1 MVSSRDMPKQSE
13 KTHRNVQSI
22 TRSEAPQ
29 RLLELLYRVH
39 YVVGMKVQDTL
50 RTDDRLDRHQIAVL
64 WIIRSEGV
72 DGRSIPRKYVEK
84 QLTGWYDISSSAIS
98 KAIRALASKDI
109 NLLNITEHPSSG
121 REKLIEL
128 TPAGL
133 RFMQQMTRNG
143 SGMCDWF
150 LENMSQ
156 WDEEVDVCLYIY
168 TKVTTIFG
176 KMIDQ
181 ERIDAGEPIAD
192 AAPQESVLHHPLTS
206 QMAERSFSWEELPSV
221 PQEYA
226 TLMQLNIFF
235 PIHYKAGNKLEQIM
249 RSSSGLSRQQ
259 IIILLLIFAEGE
271 DQSTMPR
278 KRIETALSSWLEI
291 TSSSVSKAIRSLT
304 TGDMALLTINES
316 PESGREKTV
325 QLTKK
330 GSEFIRRLNASGVD
344 YLQGL
349 VDQLSDDEIAMV
361 AHIFSR
367 TYDIFESYPG
377 PFRIQ

>member
-1 MVSSRDMPKQSE
+1 MTQSVVGGAFSSRDMPKQSAQR
-13 KTHRNVQSI
+13 HHSVAPI
-22 TRSEAPQ
+22 ARSEAAQ

-64 WIIRSEGV
+64 WIIRPEGV

-84 QLTGWYDISSSAIS
+84 QLTSWYDISSSAIS
-98 KAIRALASKDI
+98 KAIRALASTDI

-133 RFMQQMTRNG
+133 RFVQQMTRNG
-143 SGMCDWF
+143 SAMCDWF

-176 KMIDQ
+176 KMIDR

-221 PQEYA
+221 P
-226 TLMQLNIFF
+226 
-235 PIHYKAGNKLEQIM
+235 
-249 RSSSGLSRQQ
+249 R
-259 IIILLLIFAEGE
+259 
-271 DQSTMPR
+271 
-278 KRIETALSSWLEI
+278 
-291 TSSSVSKAIRSLT
+291 
-304 TGDMALLTINES
+304 
-316 PESGREKTV
+316 
-325 QLTKK
+325 
-330 GSEFIRRLNASGVD
+330 
-344 YLQGL
+344 
-349 VDQLSDDEIAMV
+349 
-361 AHIFSR
+361 
-367 TYDIFESYPG
+367 
-377 PFRIQ
+377 

>member
-1 MVSSRDMPKQSE
+1 MAP
-13 KTHRNVQSI
+13 I
-22 TRSEAPQ
+22 ARSEAAQ

-84 QLTGWYDISSSAIS
+84 QLTSWYDISSSAIS
-98 KAIRALASKDI
+98 KAIRALASTDI

-133 RFMQQMTRNG
+133 RFVQQMTRNG
-143 SGMCDWF
+143 SAMCDWF

-221 PQEYA
+221 PREYA

-235 PIHYKAGNKLEQIM
+235 PIHYKAGNKLEQVM
-249 RSSSGLSRQQ
+249 RSGTGLSRQQ
-259 IIILLLIFAEGE
+259 IIILLLILGEGQ
-271 DQSTMPR
+271 DNSKMAR

-304 TGDMALLTINES
+304 TGNMALLTINES

-330 GSEFIRRLNASGVD
+330 GDEFIRRLNASGVE

-349 VDQLSDDEIAMV
+349 VNQLSDDEIAMV

-377 PFRIQ
+377 PFRVQ

>member
-1 MVSSRDMPKQSE
+1 MTS
-13 KTHRNVQSI
+13 
-22 TRSEAPQ
+22 
-29 RLLELLYRVH
+29 
-39 YVVGMKVQDTL
+39 
-50 RTDDRLDRHQIAVL
+50 
-64 WIIRSEGV
+64 
-72 DGRSIPRKYVEK
+72 
-84 QLTGWYDISSSAIS
+84 WYDISSSAIS
-98 KAIRALASKDI
+98 KAIRALASTDI

-133 RFMQQMTRNG
+133 RFVQQMTRNG
-143 SGMCDWF
+143 SAMCDWF

-221 PQEYA
+221 PREYA

-235 PIHYKAGNKLEQIM
+235 PIHYKAGNKLEQVM
-249 RSSSGLSRQQ
+249 RSGTGLSRQQ
-259 IIILLLIFAEGE
+259 IIILLLILGEGQ
-271 DQSTMPR
+271 DNSKMAR
-278 KRIETALSSWLEI
+278 KRIETALGSWLEI

-304 TGDMALLTINES
+304 TGNMALLTINES

-330 GSEFIRRLNASGVD
+330 GDEFIRRLNASGVE

-349 VDQLSDDEIAMV
+349 VNQLSDDEIAMV

-377 PFRIQ
+377 PFRVQ

>member
-1 MVSSRDMPKQSE
+1 MPNVP
-13 KTHRNVQSI
+13 THRHPSVVAIDRAVAAQH
-22 TRSEAPQ
+22 
-29 RLLELLYRVH
+29 LLELLYRVH

-50 RTDDRLDRHQIAVL
+50 RTDDTLDRHQIAVL

-84 QLTGWYDISSSAIS
+84 QLTSWYDISSSAIS
-98 KAIRALASKDI
+98 KAIRALASAEI
-109 NLLNITEHPSSG
+109 NLLTITEHPSSG

-128 TPAGL
+128 TPAGA
-133 RFMQQMTRNG
+133 RFVQQMTRNG
-143 SGMCDWF
+143 SAMCDWF
-150 LENMSQ
+150 LENMSL
-156 WDEEVDVCLYIY
+156 WEHEINVCLYIY

-181 ERIDAGEPIAD
+181 ERLAAGEPIAE
-192 AAPQESVLHHPLTS
+192 AAPQESVLHHPLTY
-206 QMAERSFSWEELPSV
+206 QMAERSFSWSEIPSV
-221 PQEYA
+221 PREYA

-235 PIHYKAGNKLEQIM
+235 PIHYKAGNKLEQVM
-249 RSSSGLSRQQ
+249 RSATGLSRQQ
-259 IIILLLIFAEGE
+259 IIILLLIFGEGE
-271 DQSTMPR
+271 NHSKMAR
-278 KRIETALSSWLEI
+278 KRIETALGSWLEI

-304 TGDMALLTINES
+304 TSNMGLLSINES

-325 QLTKK
+325 QLTAK
-330 GSEFIRRLNASGVD
+330 GGEFIERMNASGVA

-367 TYDIFESYPG
+367 TNDIFESYPG
-377 PFRIQ
+377 PFRA

>member
-1 MVSSRDMPKQSE
+1 
-13 KTHRNVQSI
+13 
-22 TRSEAPQ
+22 
-29 RLLELLYRVH
+29 
-39 YVVGMKVQDTL
+39 
-50 RTDDRLDRHQIAVL
+50 
-64 WIIRSEGV
+64 
-72 DGRSIPRKYVEK
+72 
-84 QLTGWYDISSSAIS
+84 
-98 KAIRALASKDI
+98 
-109 NLLNITEHPSSG
+109 
-121 REKLIEL
+121 
-128 TPAGL
+128 
-133 RFMQQMTRNG
+133 
-143 SGMCDWF
+143 
-150 LENMSQ
+150 
-156 WDEEVDVCLYIY
+156 
-168 TKVTTIFG
+168 
-176 KMIDQ
+176 
-181 ERIDAGEPIAD
+181 
-192 AAPQESVLHHPLTS
+192 
-206 QMAERSFSWEELPSV
+206 MAERSFSWEELPSV

-271 DQSTMPR
+271 GQSTMPR

-304 TGDMALLTINES
+304 TEDMALLTINES

-325 QLTKK
+325 QLTIK
-330 GSEFIRRLNASGVD
+330 GGEFIRRLTASGVD

-377 PFRIQ
+377 PFRVQ

>member
-1 MVSSRDMPKQSE
+1 MPNVP
-13 KTHRNVQSI
+13 THRHPSVVAIDRADAAQH
-22 TRSEAPQ
+22 
-29 RLLELLYRVH
+29 LLELLYRVH

-50 RTDDRLDRHQIAVL
+50 RTDDTLDRHQIAVL

-84 QLTGWYDISSSAIS
+84 QLTSWYDISSSAIS
-98 KAIRALASKDI
+98 KAIRALASPDI
-109 NLLNITEHPSSG
+109 NLLTITEHPSSG
-121 REKLIEL
+121 REKLIAL
-128 TPAGL
+128 TPEGL

-143 SGMCDWF
+143 WAMCDWF
-150 LENMSQ
+150 LENMTLWES
-156 WDEEVDVCLYIY
+156 EVDVCLYIY

-181 ERIDAGEPIAD
+181 ERLAAGEPIAE
-192 AAPQESVLHHPLTS
+192 AAPQESVLHHPLTY
-206 QMAERSFSWEELPSV
+206 QMAERSFSWSEIPSV
-221 PQEYA
+221 PREYA

-235 PIHYKAGNKLEQIM
+235 PIHYKAGNKLEQVM
-249 RSSSGLSRQQ
+249 RSATGLSRQQ
-259 IIILLLIFAEGE
+259 IIILLLIFGEGE
-271 DQSTMPR
+271 NHSKMAR
-278 KRIETALSSWLEI
+278 KRIETALGSWLEI

-304 TGDMALLTINES
+304 TSDMGLLSINES

-325 QLTKK
+325 QLTAK
-330 GSEFIRRLNASGVD
+330 GGEFIERMNASGVA

-367 TYDIFESYPG
+367 TNDIFESYPG
-377 PFRIQ
+377 PFRA

>member
-1 MVSSRDMPKQSE
+1 
-13 KTHRNVQSI
+13 
-22 TRSEAPQ
+22 
-29 RLLELLYRVH
+29 
-39 YVVGMKVQDTL
+39 
-50 RTDDRLDRHQIAVL
+50 
-64 WIIRSEGV
+64 
-72 DGRSIPRKYVEK
+72 
-84 QLTGWYDISSSAIS
+84 
-98 KAIRALASKDI
+98 
-109 NLLNITEHPSSG
+109 
-121 REKLIEL
+121 
-128 TPAGL
+128 
-133 RFMQQMTRNG
+133 
-143 SGMCDWF
+143 
-150 LENMSQ
+150 
-156 WDEEVDVCLYIY
+156 
-168 TKVTTIFG
+168 
-176 KMIDQ
+176 MIDQ
-181 ERIDAGEPIAD
+181 ERIAAGELIAD

-259 IIILLLIFAEGE
+259 IIILLLIFSEGE
-271 DQSTMPR
+271 GQSTMSR

-316 PESGREKTV
+316 AESGREKTV
-325 QLTKK
+325 QLTIK

-349 VDQLSDDEIAMV
+349 VDQLSDDEIVMV

-377 PFRIQ
+377 PFRVQ

>member
-1 MVSSRDMPKQSE
+1 
-13 KTHRNVQSI
+13 
-22 TRSEAPQ
+22 
-29 RLLELLYRVH
+29 
-39 YVVGMKVQDTL
+39 
-50 RTDDRLDRHQIAVL
+50 
-64 WIIRSEGV
+64 
-72 DGRSIPRKYVEK
+72 
-84 QLTGWYDISSSAIS
+84 
-98 KAIRALASKDI
+98 
-109 NLLNITEHPSSG
+109 
-121 REKLIEL
+121 
-128 TPAGL
+128 
-133 RFMQQMTRNG
+133 
-143 SGMCDWF
+143 
-150 LENMSQ
+150 
-156 WDEEVDVCLYIY
+156 
-168 TKVTTIFG
+168 
-176 KMIDQ
+176 
-181 ERIDAGEPIAD
+181 
-192 AAPQESVLHHPLTS
+192 
-206 QMAERSFSWEELPSV
+206 MAERSFSWEELPSV

-271 DQSTMPR
+271 GQSTMPR

-304 TGDMALLTINES
+304 AGDMALLTINES

-325 QLTKK
+325 QLTIK

-377 PFRIQ
+377 PFRVQ